1 MSLGRLDHL
10 DSLDHL
16 YFLDFLAF
24 LPPPLS
30 INRQLTA
37 INGGEKRF

>member
-24 LPPPLS
+24 LPSPP